1 MNNFTAEGMH
11 LANRLKD
18 ALLLAQINHDTVV
31 KQAEAIRE
39 FESNAIYAFY
49 GDRKPVFGLGFNELY
64 EPVTAVDCQRWVD
77 QLDQFVQAAAKV
89 RSAFGPAAAS
99 IAVTIPALGNL
110 FRVLDSFNNVG
121 GTTNDQVGVANDGSG
136 AGEAQR
142 ADAQVQPESPRFAE
156 RV

>member
-31 KQAEAIRE
+31 KQAEVIRE
-39 FESNAIYAFY
+39 LESKAIYALY
-49 GDRKPVFGLGFNELY
+49 GDRKPVFIPGLNELY
-64 EPVTAVDCQRWVD
+64 EPVTAADCQRWID
-77 QLDQFVQAAAKV
+77 QLDQFVQKATKV
-89 RSAFGPAAAS
+89 RAAFGPAAAS
-99 IAVTIPALGNL
+99 IAVTIPALGDL
-110 FRVLDSFNNVG
+110 FRVLDSFNNAG
-121 GTTNDQVGVANDGSG
+121 GTTNDQVGVANDGGG

-142 ADAQVQPESPRFAE
+142 ADAQVQSESPRFAE